1 MSYPIQKRNKLQF
14 REMKIHKKTVLQYN
28 LKLRIDQKLLF
39 VLEIRSLFCVF
50 LYKLSKFA
58 NNISI
63 QNCEEK
69 NVFLEIMVI

>member
-39 VLEIRSLFCVF
+39 VLEIRSLFCVV

-69 NVFLEIMVI
+69 TLF

>member
-69 NVFLEIMVI
+69 TFF